1 MGWKLALMMFAV
13 MCGMSFVGYMYY
25 NDTQQRLAQLREN
38 NARLEIAAQT
48 SQDTITKLQ
57 QDAAQFEAA
66 NNQLRS
72 QLNEAE
78 AYSDDL
84 QAKLRNH
91 NLTVLTAQK
100 PGLIETRVN
109 RATARLFDE
118 MEALTGALKN
128 DIENL
133 NIPNTSN

>member
-1 MGWKLALMMFAV
+1 MLLTFGGL
-13 MCGMSFVGYMYY
+13 GYLYY
-25 NDTQQRLAQLREN
+25 TDTQERLAQLREN

-109 RATARLFDE
+109 RATARLFDD
-118 MEALTGALKN
+118 MEKLTGALKD
-128 DIENL
+128 DIESL
-133 NIPNTSN
+133 DISSTSN

>member
-1 MGWKLALMMFAV
+1 MIGMGV
-13 MCGMSFVGYMYY
+13 VGKMYY
-25 NDTQQRLAQLREN
+25 DDTQARMNQLREN
-38 NARLEIAAQT
+38 NARLEIATQT
-48 SQDTITKLQ
+48 SQDTIEKLQ

-66 NNQLRS
+66 NTQLRS

-109 RATARLFDE
+109 KATARLFDE

-133 NIPNTSN
+133 NIPNTSD

>member
-1 MGWKLALMMFAV
+1 MGFKLAILMGAV
-13 MCGMSFVGYMYY
+13 MLGMGAVGYLYY

-109 RATARLFDE
+109 AATARLFDE
-118 MEALTGALKN
+118 MEALTGALRD
-128 DIENL
+128 DIESL
-133 NIPNTSN
+133 NIPDTSN

>member
-1 MGWKLALMMFAV
+1 MGFKLSMLLLAV
-13 MCGMSFVGYMYY
+13 MCGMISVGYLYY
-25 NDTQQRLAQLREN
+25 NDTQTRLAQLREN

-109 RATARLFDE
+109 KATARLFDE

-133 NIPNTSN
+133 NIPNTSD

>member
-1 MGWKLALMMFAV
+1 MLLTFGGL
-13 MCGMSFVGYMYY
+13 GYLYY
-25 NDTQQRLAQLREN
+25 TDTQERLAQLREN

-109 RATARLFDE
+109 RATARLFDD
-118 MEALTGALKN
+118 MEKLTGALKD
-128 DIENL
+128 DIESL
-133 NIPNTSN
+133 DITSTSN

>member
-1 MGWKLALMMFAV
+1 MGFKLAILMGAV
-13 MCGMSFVGYMYY
+13 MLGMGAVGYLYY

-109 RATARLFDE
+109 AATARLFDE

>member
-1 MGWKLALMMFAV
+1 MTKILLIMLLTFGGL
-13 MCGMSFVGYMYY
+13 GYLYY
-25 NDTQQRLAQLREN
+25 TDTQERLAQLREN

-109 RATARLFDE
+109 RATARLFDD
-118 MEALTGALKN
+118 MEKLTGALKD
-128 DIENL
+128 DIESL
-133 NIPNTSN
+133 DITSTSN

>member
-1 MGWKLALMMFAV
+1 MTKILLIMLLTFGGL
-13 MCGMSFVGYMYY
+13 GYLYY
-25 NDTQQRLAQLREN
+25 TDTQERLAQLREN

-109 RATARLFDE
+109 RATARLFDD
-118 MEALTGALKN
+118 MEKLTGALKD
-128 DIENL
+128 DIESL
-133 NIPNTSN
+133 DIPSTSN

>member
-1 MGWKLALMMFAV
+1 MGAIML
-13 MCGMSFVGYMYY
+13 GMGAVGYLYY

-66 NNQLRS
+66 NIQLRNE
-72 QLNEAE
+72 LNEAE

-109 RATARLFDE
+109 AATARLFDE
-118 MEALTGALKN
+118 MEALTGALRD
-128 DIENL
+128 DIESL
-133 NIPNTSN
+133 NIPDTSN

>member
-1 MGWKLALMMFAV
+1 VGFKLAIIMGAIML
-13 MCGMSFVGYMYY
+13 GMGAVGYLYY

-66 NNQLRS
+66 NIQLRNE
-72 QLNEAE
+72 LNEAE

-109 RATARLFDE
+109 AATARLFDE
-118 MEALTGALKN
+118 MEALTGALRD
-128 DIENL
+128 DIESL
-133 NIPNTSN
+133 NIPDTSN

>member
-1 MGWKLALMMFAV
+1 MGFKLSLLLLAV
-13 MCGMSFVGYMYY
+13 MCGMGAVGYLYY

-38 NARLEIAAQT
+38 NARLEIATQT
-48 SQDTITKLQ
+48 SKDTIEKLQ

-109 RATARLFDE
+109 KATARLFDD
-118 MEALTGALKN
+118 MEKLTGALKD
-128 DIENL
+128 DIESL
-133 NIPNTSN
+133 DIPNTSN

>member
-1 MGWKLALMMFAV
+1 MLLTFGGL
-13 MCGMSFVGYMYY
+13 GYLYY
-25 NDTQQRLAQLREN
+25 TDTQERLAQLREN

-66 NNQLRS
+66 NTQLRS

-109 RATARLFDE
+109 KATARLFDD
-118 MEALTGALKN
+118 MEKLTGALKD
-128 DIENL
+128 DIESL
-133 NIPNTSN
+133 DIPSTSN

>member
-1 MGWKLALMMFAV
+1 MTKILLIMLLTFGGL
-13 MCGMSFVGYMYY
+13 GYLYY
-25 NDTQQRLAQLREN
+25 TDTQERLAQLREN

-109 RATARLFDE
+109 RATARLFDD
-118 MEALTGALKN
+118 MEKLTGALKD
-128 DIENL
+128 DIESL
-133 NIPNTSN
+133 DISSTSN